1 MKKLVLLIV
10 CLFMCAGCSSS
21 GDNQTERFEMILEE
35 DNYNLLLEII
45 VDDETG
51 IEYLIV
57 RQSKGI
63 GVTPL
68 YNADGSVKIHERG
81 NGDA

>member
-1 MKKLVLLIV
+1 MKKIVLLIV
-10 CLFMCAGCSSS
+10 CLFMSAGCSSS

-35 DNYNLLLEII
+35 DNYNFFLEII

-68 YNADGSVKIHERG
+68 YNADGSVKIHEKR
-81 NGDA
+81 

>member
-10 CLFMCAGCSSS
+10 CLFMCAGCISS

-35 DNYNLLLEII
+35 DNYSLLLEII

-68 YNADGSVKIHERG
+68 YNADGSVKIHEKR
-81 NGDA
+81 

>member
-21 GDNQTERFEMILEE
+21 GDNQTERFEMIL

-68 YNADGSVKIHERG
+68 YNADGSVKIHEKR
-81 NGDA
+81 

>member
-1 MKKLVLLIV
+1 
-10 CLFMCAGCSSS
+10 MCAGCSGS

-35 DNYNLLLEII
+35 DNYSLLLEII

-51 IEYLIV
+51 VEYLIV

-81 NGDA
+81 NGDV

>member
-1 MKKLVLLIV
+1 
-10 CLFMCAGCSSS
+10 
-21 GDNQTERFEMILEE
+21 MILEE

-68 YNADGSVKIHERG
+68 YNADGSVKIHEKR
-81 NGDA
+81 